1 MEGKFIGSRQAKI
14 FHKSNRIY
22 GLPQREVPGW
32 LRDLAEA
39 PDSYLNKKAP
49 MEKIL
54 CDSLFYPGCGVDGRI
69 VKYMSGYIHSFI
81 YVDYTHSRSFILDRF
96 FGSRT
101 MENKHAGV
109 TGYHCILEKDISRG
123 EIAVAGWNPPCPP
136 ESTSRFPYPA
146 HSWAKYF
153 GHWTVWQRDSDRDG
167 GRGPELFSFIYISG
181 EACAIYETLYNR
193 LNIAPLVIAFVQVGG
208 LDGGWTSLT
217 AQGAHFHSALN
228 NNRDGI
234 PLFQIYAS
242 TGNGFGALSKPCFQE
257 YRDSPVCHQLGLF
270 PIREEILPVARK
282 ETLIEEIRQWNEANS
297 QHEA

>member
-136 ESTSRFPYPA
+136 ESTSLCGCQNDPDEEKPD
-146 HSWAKYF
+146 
-153 GHWTVWQRDSDRDG
+153 V
-167 GRGPELFSFIYISG
+167 
-181 EACAIYETLYNR
+181 
-193 LNIAPLVIAFVQVGG
+193 NICSVC
-208 LDGGWTSLT
+208 
-217 AQGAHFHSALN
+217 
-228 NNRDGI
+228 
-234 PLFQIYAS
+234 
-242 TGNGFGALSKPCFQE
+242 TGQPGT
-257 YRDSPVCHQLGLF
+257 
-270 PIREEILPVARK
+270 LPVINKQAVKNVLKVGVALGAKLADFTEWDRK
-282 ETLIEEIRQWNEANS
+282 N
-297 QHEA
+297 